1 MYKNPSER
9 FGIKKDIADGEK
21 ANLTVFDL
29 NKKYKID
36 PEDFKSMGRAT
47 PFKDWEVF
55 GECMLTVCNGGIA
68 YDNGMNIIEKK

>member
-29 NKKYKID
+29 NKKYNQKIIIN
-36 PEDFKSMGRAT
+36 K
-47 PFKDWEVF
+47 EVF
-55 GECMLTVCNGGIA
+55 YGE
-68 YDNGMNIIEKK
+68 KSK